1 MGRPL
6 KVIDWKTVVN
16 LCELQCT
23 GEEIASVIEVDYDT
37 LNTACKREHG
47 KSFSDYFEEKR
58 AGGKVSLRRAQFKTA
73 TEDGNPTMLIWL
85 GKQMLGQRDKLD
97 VDQRSSDRSMSPVK
111 ELSDEELAKRFRELG
126 LELPKID

>member
-73 TEDGNPTMLIWL
+73 TEDRNPTMLIWL
-85 GKQMLGQRDKLD
+85 GKQMLGQKDISRQENTGPDG
-97 VDQRSSDRSMSPVK
+97 
-111 ELSDEELAKRFRELG
+111 KRMAMTVTYRKCPRPG
-126 LELPKID
+126 TT

>member
-73 TEDGNPTMLIWL
+73 TEDGNPAMLIWL
-85 GKQMLGQRDKLD
+85 GKQMLGQKDISRQENTGPDGK
-97 VDQRSSDRSMSPVK
+97 R
-111 ELSDEELAKRFRELG
+111 LAMTVTYRKWTSADAKPG
-126 LELPKID
+126 GKST